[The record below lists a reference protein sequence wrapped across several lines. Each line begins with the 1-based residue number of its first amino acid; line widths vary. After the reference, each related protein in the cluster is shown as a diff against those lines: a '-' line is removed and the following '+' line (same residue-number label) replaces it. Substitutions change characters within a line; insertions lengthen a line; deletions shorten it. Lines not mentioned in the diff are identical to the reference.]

1 MNPDVFPKRPLALLV
16 VCSCVVA
23 VLLGHWV
30 SERAFYGADLR
41 RVVTGDFSSD
51 SWVGSK
57 ATVAIPGFWGGLN
70 SIEVQFGLDRPG
82 ASEAPRVAVA
92 VCGGSERELTLAGSE
107 VVSLSTSFLCSPLT
121 LSLRPLNFFTPP
133 GERGERLLGVQVKSL
148 SVVSPLSFS
157 RFKWALASPE
167 LLAALC
173 GLLVALVLL
182 VWFVAGRAGVP
193 GLPAAWAALAAV
205 VVSVFL
211 MRSSPEK
218 LEPVATVVIGALIGM
233 ALYVRREREGS
244 AILDSGGPNLV
255 WLAVPL
261 GAALR
266 LYGIRFGLPSNF
278 HPDEVPKVNAIM
290 RMVDGKTLDPQ
301 YFLHPSL
308 LLYLT
313 YGMNKV
319 LHLCGIEGSF
329 RDTAF
334 LAGRLVSASAGIVS
348 IALTYLIGKRL
359 FSQATGGL
367 AALLLAVFPLHVTC
381 SRYLKEDAL
390 LTFVV
395 LSCVL
400 VTIVSVQT
408 HRRALL
414 LVAGLL
420 AGCTAGTKYSGIL
433 MAVMPASAPWIAS
446 RSIKP
451 DRSWLLWAC
460 AAVLIAPLG
469 FLATTPYSILNSAKF
484 LNDFRAESQH
494 MQNGHTV
501 TITAWSQLWM
511 YHFWRSI
518 VPGVSWCVAAVGCVA
533 FGYLLR
539 RGRLEDL
546 IAIGVALLFYLPA
559 EYVKAKPAPQPE
571 RYILPCLP
579 FLAMGVAELLRALS
593 GYRRQALR
601 AVVPVCAVILVVS
614 PLLKSVQLASEI
626 TNDTRDQLAVWM
638 KEHLP
643 KGSKVLM
650 DWKPYC
656 PNFQGEHFEVEHIP
670 RAHIIQKL
678 DVAALRRSGA
688 DYLVV
693 SSLFYNRYFSQP
705 ESEPVL
711 RQRFREVFQR
721 VPVITQFSAPSGSYG
736 FHNPTLTLFS
746 LNEEDFQRL
755 EDERNRKNRGE
766 IDFTSNEIRARAKW

>member
-1 MNPDVFPKRPLALLV
+1 MNPDVFLKRNFAILI
-16 VCSCVVA
+16 VCSCLVA

-30 SERAFYGADLR
+30 SDRAFYGSDLR
-41 RVVTGDFSSD
+41 RVVTGDLSSD

-57 ATVAIPGFWGGLN
+57 ATVAIPGFWGGFN
-70 SIEVQFGLDRPG
+70 SIELQVGLDRPG
-82 ASEAPRVAVA
+82 ASEAPKVAVA
-92 VCGGSERELTLAGSE
+92 LCGGAEQELTLAGSE
-107 VVSLSTSFLCSPLT
+107 FVSFATPFSCSPLT
-121 LSLRPLNFFTPP
+121 LTLRPLNFFSPP
-133 GERGERLLGVQVKSL
+133 GERAERSLGVQIKSI
-148 SVVSPLSFS
+148 SVGSPLRFS
-157 RFKWALASPE
+157 RFKLAVASPE
-167 LLAALC
+167 LLIALC
-173 GLLVALVLL
+173 GLLVALVGL
-182 VWFVAGRAGVP
+182 VWFVAERAGVP

-205 VVSVFL
+205 IVSVFL
-211 MRSSPEK
+211 MRSSPDK
-218 LEPVATVVIGALIGM
+218 LEPVAMVVLGALTGM
-233 ALYVRREREGS
+233 ALYVRANPPRAAS
-244 AILDSGGPNLV
+244 AESRSLGLV
-255 WLAVPL
+255 WLALPL

-266 LYGIRFGLPSNF
+266 LYGIRFGLPANF

-319 LHLCGIEGSF
+319 LHFFGVAGSF

-334 LAGRLVSASAGIVS
+334 LAGRLVSASAGVAS

-359 FSQATGGL
+359 FSRETGGV
-367 AALLLAVFPLHVTC
+367 AAILLAVFPLHVTC

-408 HRRALL
+408 HRRPLL

-451 DRSWLLWAC
+451 DRTWLLWAC

-469 FLATTPYSILNSAKF
+469 FLATTPYSIINSAKF

-518 VPGVSWCVAAVGCVA
+518 MPGVGWCVAAVGCVA
-533 FGYLLR
+533 FGFLLR

-546 IAIGVALLFYLPA
+546 IVISVALLFYLPA

-579 FLAMGVAELLRALS
+579 FLALGVAELLRTLS
-593 GYRRQALR
+593 GYRQQALR
-601 AVVPVCAVILVVS
+601 AVLPVCTIILVGL
-614 PLLKSVQLASEI
+614 PFLKSVQLAGEI

-656 PNFQGEHFEVEHIP
+656 PNFHGEHFEVEHIP
-670 RAHIIQKL
+670 RAHIIQEL

-721 VPVITQFSAPSGSYG
+721 VPVITQFFAPSGSYG

-746 LNEEDFQRL
+746 LSEEDFQRL
-755 EDERNRKNRGE
+755 EQERNRKNRGE
-766 IDFTSNEIRARAKW
+766 IDFTSNEVRARAKW